1 MHPIFVNSAHE
12 FDNGIGII
20 IYWNPL
26 SRKVLE
32 YAQNSIGN
40 GNNNDKNKYEDMLK
54 TDITNEQWQAKLIE
68 KYELL
73 RHKVEENL
81 PNLWDSLD
89 FEISVL
95 RILNIKN
102 CTLPFAGILLGRPML
117 NEVGIE
123 LFRKWHNIFYTDNCM
138 HDDYK
143 V

>member
-1 MHPIFVNSAHE
+1 M
-12 FDNGIGII
+12 
-20 IYWNPL
+20 NPL
-26 SRKVLE
+26 SRKVLG

-102 CTLPFAGILLGRPML
+102 CTLPFAGILLGRPSSM
-117 NEVGIE
+117 
-123 LFRKWHNIFYTDNCM
+123 K
-138 HDDYK
+138 
-143 V
+143 